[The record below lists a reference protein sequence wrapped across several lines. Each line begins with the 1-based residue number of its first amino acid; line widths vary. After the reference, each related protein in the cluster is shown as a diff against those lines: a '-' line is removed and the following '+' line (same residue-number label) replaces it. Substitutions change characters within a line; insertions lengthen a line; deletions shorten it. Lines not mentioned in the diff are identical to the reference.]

1 MTKVGRSLRDAKND
15 VNSTAYN
22 CQKTGRK
29 GFFVS
34 FYHSDPML
42 KSVDNLKASPEYIA
56 GAPVEVSIDRWET
69 DER

>member
-1 MTKVGRSLRDAKND
+1 MTSIPQH
-15 VNSTAYN
+15 N

-42 KSVDNLKASPEYIA
+42 KSVDNLKASPEDIV
-56 GAPVEVSIDRWET
+56 GVPVEVSIEKLMNVSVFTSSYLRGLL
-69 DER
+69 

>member
-1 MTKVGRSLRDAKND
+1 
-15 VNSTAYN
+15 
-22 CQKTGRK
+22 
-29 GFFVS
+29 
-34 FYHSDPML
+34 ML